1 MNKIFA
7 PLFAI
12 ALMYSCNISPK
23 EIEEHSSKAPDKD
36 TLLLDTI
43 SPMITG
49 VGGIFFYSEN
59 PQKMQDW
66 YKNNLGL
73 KLNDW
78 GSASFDTRSINNP
91 NKMAEMQWSLFKKE
105 SDYFAPSKK
114 EFMINYTVQNIE
126 GLVDQIQKNG
136 GTLLDS
142 VQSYDYGKFV
152 HLMDNEENKI
162 ELWEP

>member
-1 MNKIFA
+1 MIKIYA
-7 PLFAI
+7 SIIAVAI
-12 ALMYSCNISPK
+12 LSSCKITPK
-23 EIEEHSSKAPDKD
+23 KHSENETKIAVND
-36 TLLLDTI
+36 TIVLDTI
-43 SPMITG
+43 TPMITG
-49 VGGIFFYSEN
+49 IGGIFFYSEN
-59 PQKMQDW
+59 PEEMKDW

-78 GSASFDTRSINNP
+78 GSASFDSRSINNP
-91 NKMAEMQWSLFKKE
+91 NKMAEMQWSLFNKK

-126 GLVDQIQKNG
+126 GLVVQIQKNG

-142 VQSYDYGKFV
+142 IQSYDYGKFV
-152 HLMDNEENKI
+152 HLMDNEGNKI